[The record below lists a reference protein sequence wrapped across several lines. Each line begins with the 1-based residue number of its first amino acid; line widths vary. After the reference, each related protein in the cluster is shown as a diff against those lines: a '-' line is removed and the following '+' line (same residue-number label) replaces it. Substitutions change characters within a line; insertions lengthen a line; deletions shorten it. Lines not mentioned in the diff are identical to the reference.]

1 MTPEDSLLGLG
12 GHTALVVG
20 AGQGIGRASASL
32 LARAGCRLALV
43 DCVEERVRAVAAEIG
58 DGAVPIVADVTRAA
72 DADRAVAEAAAGL
85 GRVDHLVDIV
95 GAANWAP
102 LLEMDEETWERDH
115 VLNLKQHWY
124 VSRATARSMID
135 AGGNGSIVV
144 VASLSGLFSAAGHGA
159 YGAAK
164 AGLVGLT
171 RTMAEEWA
179 AHGIRV
185 NAVAPGTVRTPRIE
199 AAWEA
204 GEIPRPDAET
214 LARIADPDDVA
225 SAALFLSSALA
236 RKVTGHTLVVDG
248 GTSTAFPFRLA

>member
-1 MTPEDSLLGLG
+1 MTGDASLLGLAEE
-12 GHTALVVG
+12 TALVVG
-20 AGQGIGRASASL
+20 AGQGIGRASALL

-43 DCVEERVRAVAAEIG
+43 DCVEERVRLVAGEVG
-58 DGAVPIVADVTRAA
+58 DGALPIVADVTLVGE
-72 DADRAVAEAAAGL
+72 ADRAVAEAVAGL

-95 GAANWAP
+95 GGASWAP
-102 LLEMDEETWERDH
+102 LLELDEETWERDH

-124 VSRATARSMID
+124 VSRATARSMISS
-135 AGGNGSIVV
+135 GGSGSIVV

-164 AGLVGLT
+164 AGLVALT

-179 AHGIRV
+179 PHGIRV

-199 AAWEA
+199 AAWES
-204 GEIPRPDAET
+204 GEIPRPDAES
-214 LARIADPDDVA
+214 LARIADPEDVA

-236 RKVTGHTLVVDG
+236 RKITGHTLVVDG
-248 GTSTAFPFRLA
+248 GTSTAFPFQFS

>member
-1 MTPEDSLLGLG
+1 M
-12 GHTALVVG
+12 
-20 AGQGIGRASASL
+20 
-32 LARAGCRLALV
+32 
-43 DCVEERVRAVAAEIG
+43 
-58 DGAVPIVADVTRAA
+58 
-72 DADRAVAEAAAGL
+72 
-85 GRVDHLVDIV
+85 
-95 GAANWAP
+95 
-102 LLEMDEETWERDH
+102 
-115 VLNLKQHWY
+115 
-124 VSRATARSMID
+124 
-135 AGGNGSIVV
+135 
-144 VASLSGLFSAAGHGA
+144 ASLSGLFSAAGHGA

-164 AGLVGLT
+164 AGLVALT

-214 LARIADPDDVA
+214 LARIADPEDVA